1 VKRSFFSASMNDA
14 TSNSGMGP
22 TRGRSIQYTLLL
34 IVLVALGLRVW
45 GITFGLPY
53 DFTPDEVH
61 EIYRALKL
69 GAGEYSMDRGKGGLY
84 LILFVEYG
92 FLFIFWWL
100 TGQVQGATDFAIRYL
115 QDPTAFYLLGRLTVA
130 VMGALTCLVIYAVG
144 RRIYGA
150 RAGLIAAFIGAT
162 TYYHAMWSHYINVD
176 TGMTLALWMSVLAYL
191 SFEDTQRWRS
201 LVAAGALAG
210 VAVAF
215 KLPGGIVLPIL
226 LLAIATST
234 SGGPGANKFKQMG
247 VVLVAMTATTAVIA
261 PGVFLQ
267 IPKLASNFSNL
278 IFAEARAAVSQEYE
292 WADIYEITVLHGG
305 SYISILL
312 RDYNVALTLAALVG
326 MAVGLWHRHR
336 WCIIWAVSVLSF
348 VLLMTLADRGAVE
361 RYLMPLIP
369 AFWLL
374 AARAVEFVGRGR
386 PALMGILV
394 VVIVLPSLYAL
405 IEQNYTWTRPDTR
418 VLAKSWIEENVA
430 PDARILM
437 DGMQFRFI
445 QSPPLTPNTAAVARR
460 VDGVMDKEGRVS
472 RGVSEETLRFYAR
485 AMEGMEGPKYDL
497 HSTVWGLG
505 VEELDYYVDACFDYV
520 VTSSGIAKR
529 FERDRLGGRFP
540 VSQRFYRGIDADPRF
555 EHVYSAEPVRWKV
568 QGPTINIY
576 RVEPC
581 G

>member
-1 VKRSFFSASMNDA
+1 VKRSVYSANMNDA
-14 TSNSGMGP
+14 TSNSGAVP
-22 TRGRSIQYTLLL
+22 ARGRSIHYTLLL

-69 GAGEYSMDRGKGGLY
+69 GAGEYSLDSGKGGLY

-92 FLFIFWWL
+92 FLFVFWWL
-100 TGQVQGATDFAIRYL
+100 TGHVKGATDFAVRYL

-150 RAGLIAAFIGAT
+150 RVGLIAAFIGAT

-176 TGMTLALWMSVLAYL
+176 TGMTLALWMSVFAYL
-191 SFEDTQRWRS
+191 SFEDTHRWRS

-215 KLPGGIVLPIL
+215 KLPGGIILPIL
-226 LLAIATST
+226 LLAIATSPP
-234 SGGPGANKFKQMG
+234 GDPGASKLKQMG
-247 VVLVAMTATTAVIA
+247 VVLVAMTATTAVLA
-261 PGVFLQ
+261 PGVFFL

-278 IFAEARAAVSQEYE
+278 IVSEARAAVSQEYE

-305 SYISILL
+305 SYMSVLL
-312 RDYNVALTLAALVG
+312 RDYNLTLTIAALVG

-336 WCIIWAVSVLSF
+336 WGIIWAVSVLSF
-348 VLLMTLADRGAVE
+348 VLVMTLADRGAME

-386 PALMGILV
+386 PAFMGILV
-394 VVIVLPSLYAL
+394 AVIVIPSLYAL

-418 VLAKSWIEENVA
+418 VLAKAWIEENVA
-430 PDARILM
+430 PDAKILM
-437 DGMQFRFI
+437 DGMRFRFI
-445 QSPPLTPNTAAVARR
+445 QSPPLTPNATAVARR
-460 VDGVMDKEGRVS
+460 VEGVMDEDGRVS
-472 RGVSEETLRFYAR
+472 RGVSDDTLRFYAR

-505 VEELDYYVDACFDYV
+505 VEELDYYVDGCFDYV
-520 VTSSGIAKR
+520 VTSSGITRR
-529 FERDRLGGRFP
+529 FDRQGMGERFP
-540 VSQRFYRGIDADPRF
+540 VSERFYRGIQTDPRF
-555 EHVYSAEPVRWKV
+555 DLVYSAEPARWRI
-568 QGPTINIY
+568 QGPVINVY
-576 RVEPC
+576 RVAPC
-581 G
+581 K